1 MATPRFCDACGAA
14 LLAGARFC
22 EACGAA
28 VAPDAAPAQAAPPE
42 RAPAAAGPP
51 RRPASPASDHL
62 PERAGPASDPF
73 PAQPTRRV
81 ASGVLLALGLLVLA
95 GAVGVWYAL
104 QPAQTPP
111 PSAPPQTTPGARRA
125 PPPAERPP
133 ARPAVT
139 RSDIDALKS
148 AVAAANRAHV
158 AAIFASKDPPPDLRI
173 RLNQAIGALGQALYR
188 HHVEDGNGD
197 LAAARTEMRSFL
209 EGLDHDGLG
218 LSAPVIDEGV
228 ASVAP

>member
-14 LLAGARFC
+14 LVAGARFC

-28 VAPDAAPAQAAPPE
+28 VPPDAVPAQAAQPE
-42 RAPAAAGPP
+42 RAPAAAAPP
-51 RRPASPASDHL
+51 RRPASPASDGL
-62 PERAGPASDPF
+62 PERAGAASNPF
-73 PAQPTRRV
+73 PAVPARRL
-81 ASGVLLALGLLVLA
+81 AGGVLLALGLLVVA
-95 GAVGVWYAL
+95 GAVGVWYAM

-111 PSAPPQTTPGARRA
+111 PSAPPQSTPDERRA
-125 PPPAERPP
+125 PSPAERPP

-139 RSDIDALKS
+139 RSDIDSFKS
-148 AVAAANRAHV
+148 AVEAANRAHV
-158 AAIFASKDPPPDLRI
+158 EAIFASTDPPPELRI
-173 RLNQAIGALGQALYR
+173 RLNQAIGVLGQALYR